1 MCATDQYIV
10 CLVNASKKGTD
21 PDTLIAFYRN
31 TTDIDGNPVEQ
42 YSYAF
47 SVTETD
53 YEHGNGMTYNPNTQ
67 EIAIAGL
74 FTNDPSDAGAI
85 FIVDANTLH
94 FKRKVQVGNGS
105 INFFGIDYLP
115 EKDQY
120 VLMANRIA
128 DYAFYFT
135 DSNFQ
140 IVDKLNLHL
149 SYSRSSFQDFC
160 VSGDAIISIPYMQR
174 EGYMNVLD
182 VYSISRQKRIGSYY
196 LTLPGHD
203 AFEVEPEGI
212 CQLEP
217 GHLLMASAIIGTTR
231 FRLYEATLPL
241 VHSVTTSAEN
251 GKITDSNLEIDE
263 GGSYTVSYGCDTDHR
278 LQSLL
283 IDGEAVDVSQYPL
296 SYTFTDLQEDRT
308 IQAVFEEIPVYT
320 VSTSAT
326 NGTIDTSPSG
336 KEHEPLSVT
345 FTPDEHYVVDTLTV
359 DGATV
364 PVTSDTS
371 GYVFDDLT
379 SDHTI
384 DVTFKPIPSYTI
396 TVTALKRYRR
406 YFSGYSLPRGF
417 LHNHRY
423 TGYLLFSALP
433 CLVDGKEYTF
443 KKGENNITLT
453 AIQSDHTI
461 ELIYSR
467 VDWMLVL
474 LLSILFLIVIL
485 LIFLFYLKIR
495 RWHHKKKR
503 KKELAQMRQK
513 DIAFFETLE
522 QMDLKKRKD
531 SYDSSS
537 HLDKH

>member
-1 MCATDQYIV
+1 
-10 CLVNASKKGTD
+10 
-21 PDTLIAFYRN
+21 
-31 TTDIDGNPVEQ
+31 
-42 YSYAF
+42 
-47 SVTETD
+47 
-53 YEHGNGMTYNPNTQ
+53 
-67 EIAIAGL
+67 
-74 FTNDPSDAGAI
+74 
-85 FIVDANTLH
+85 
-94 FKRKVQVGNGS
+94 
-105 INFFGIDYLP
+105 
-115 EKDQY
+115 
-120 VLMANRIA
+120 
-128 DYAFYFT
+128 
-135 DSNFQ
+135 
-140 IVDKLNLHL
+140 
-149 SYSRSSFQDFC
+149 
-160 VSGDAIISIPYMQR
+160 
-174 EGYMNVLD
+174 MNVLD

-371 GYVFDDLT
+371 GYVCLLYT
-379 SDHTI
+379 SDAA
-384 DVTFKPIPSYTI
+384 D
-396 TVTALKRYRR
+396 
-406 YFSGYSLPRGF
+406 
-417 LHNHRY
+417 
-423 TGYLLFSALP
+423 
-433 CLVDGKEYTF
+433 E
-443 KKGENNITLT
+443 
-453 AIQSDHTI
+453 
-461 ELIYSR
+461 
-467 VDWMLVL
+467 
-474 LLSILFLIVIL
+474 
-485 LIFLFYLKIR
+485 
-495 RWHHKKKR
+495 
-503 KKELAQMRQK
+503 
-513 DIAFFETLE
+513 
-522 QMDLKKRKD
+522 
-531 SYDSSS
+531 
-537 HLDKH
+537 